1 MEIILTTS
9 VIIIFSITFFI
20 IYELFKQL
28 GVFLWI
34 YTHPQ
39 YDKFIRILGAIIEG
53 VSISIV
59 GAAVYQWFLDDKVI
73 IYAFCCGIIW
83 IVIGVILKDYNRK

>member
-1 MEIILTTS
+1 MEIVLTTAVS
-9 VIIIFSITFFI
+9 IFFSIAFFI

-39 YDKFIRILGAIIEG
+39 YDKFIRILGATIEG

-59 GAAVYQWFLDDKVI
+59 GAAVYQWFLDDKVV
-73 IYAFCCGIIW
+73 IYALCCGIIW
-83 IVIGVILKDYNRK
+83 IMIGVILKDYNRK